1 MSHAWPLAELRG
13 WLSRCRRASG
23 LPALFLCFALVS
35 AAAHADEVELR
46 HGDLTLLG
54 NLVVAEDAALSEGV
68 VLMVHGTLAHH
79 GMEIMATLQ
88 DLLAERGFASLA
100 VTLSLGQ
107 DRRRGMF
114 DCTAPH
120 RYRHEDAL
128 DEIAAWV
135 AWLKRRGAV
144 KLALLGH
151 SRGGNQVAW
160 SAAER
165 PDPALRAVILLAPA
179 TWDAEAAAA
188 AYEKRYGR
196 RLAEL
201 LARAESLAPDAT
213 MENVGFLYCP
223 DAEVSAASFLSHYR
237 DEPRR
242 DTPALLPRIALPTLV
257 IAGSADE
264 TVPGLEA
271 RVTPHLDADTR
282 LAVVEDADHFFR
294 DLFADE
300 VADLIEEF
308 LADLEE
314 AS

>member
-1 MSHAWPLAELRG
+1 MTLKLTGRLRFAAALAILLIATALAG
-13 WLSRCRRASG
+13 GRASR
-23 LPALFLCFALVS
+23 
-35 AAAHADEVELR
+35 ADEIEVR

-54 NLVVAEDAALSEGV
+54 NLIVAEDAALSDGA

-79 GMEIMATLQ
+79 GIEIMATLQ
-88 DLLAERGFASLA
+88 ELLAERGLSSLA
-100 VTLSLGQ
+100 ATLSLGQ
-107 DRRRGMF
+107 DRRRGTF
-114 DCTAPH
+114 DCAVPH

-128 DEIAAWV
+128 DEIDAWV
-135 AWLKRRGAV
+135 AWLKQRGAERV
-144 KLALLGH
+144 ALLGH

-165 PDPALRAVILLAPA
+165 SDPAVRAVILLAPA

-188 AYEKRYGR
+188 DYE
-196 RLAEL
+196 
-201 LARAESLAPDAT
+201 ARHGQSLAPLLTRAKGMAPDAS
-213 MENVGFLYCP
+213 MEKVGFLYCP
-223 DAEVSAASFLSHYR
+223 EATVTAATFLSHYR

-242 DTPALLPRIALPTLV
+242 DTPRLLPRIALPTLV

-271 RVTPHLDADTR
+271 RVAPHLDADTR

-300 VADLIEEF
+300 VADLIEAF
-308 LADLEE
+308 LADVDE

>member
-1 MSHAWPLAELRG
+1 MTIDWRGRLRIAAAVTILVIVTALAG
-13 WLSRCRRASG
+13 ARASR
-23 LPALFLCFALVS
+23 
-35 AAAHADEVELR
+35 ADGVELR

-54 NLVVAEDAALSEGV
+54 NLVVAEDAVLSDGV

-88 DLLAERGFASLA
+88 ELLAERGLFSLA

-114 DCTAPH
+114 DCAAPH

-128 DEIAAWV
+128 DEIAAWT
-135 AWLKRRGAV
+135 AWLKQRGAERV
-144 KLALLGH
+144 ALLGH

-160 SAAER
+160 AAAER
-165 PDPALRAVILLAPA
+165 PDPAVRAVILLAPT
-179 TWDAEAAAA
+179 TWDAETAAAG
-188 AYEKRYGR
+188 YEARHGQS
-196 RLAEL
+196 LAPL
-201 LARAESLAPDAT
+201 LARAEGMAPDAA
-213 MENVGFLYCP
+213 MEKVGFLYCP
-223 DAEVSAASFLSHYR
+223 EANVSAAGFLSHHR

-242 DTPALLPRIALPTLV
+242 DTPTLLPRIALPTLV
-257 IAGSADE
+257 ITGSADE

-271 RVTPHLDADTR
+271 RVQPLLDADTR
-282 LAVVEDADHFFR
+282 LAVVEDADHFFH

-300 VADLIEEF
+300 VADLIEAF
-308 LADLEE
+308 LADVDE